1 MRPRKETKCK
11 GMQTPVL
18 FPQEILFIVT
28 IFFRFFFDSS
38 LDEVTVITMFVT
50 VGFVVVLGFLMH
62 SLVSVE
68 SERVMNEQAEQTA
81 KRRRSQASKTG
92 QEATEKVQADR
103 YIGGQ

>member
-1 MRPRKETKCK
+1 M
-11 GMQTPVL
+11 L
-18 FPQEILFIVT
+18 ILL
-28 IFFRFFFDSS
+28 FDSS

-81 KRRRSQASKTG
+81 RRRRSQANKTG
-92 QEATEKVQADR
+92 QEATAKSQTER
-103 YIGGQ
+103 YSGVFNIASKTFRGSKR

>member
-1 MRPRKETKCK
+1 M
-11 GMQTPVL
+11 L
-18 FPQEILFIVT
+18 ILL
-28 IFFRFFFDSS
+28 FDSS

-92 QEATEKVQADR
+92 QEGTAKSQTER
-103 YIGGQ
+103 YSGVYNIASKTFHGSKR

>member
-1 MRPRKETKCK
+1 M
-11 GMQTPVL
+11 L
-18 FPQEILFIVT
+18 
-28 IFFRFFFDSS
+28 IFLFDSS

-81 KRRRSQASKTG
+81 RRRRSQASKTG
-92 QEATEKVQADR
+92 HEATAKSQTER
-103 YIGGQ
+103 YSGVYNTTSKTFYASKG

>member
-1 MRPRKETKCK
+1 M
-11 GMQTPVL
+11 L
-18 FPQEILFIVT
+18 ILL
-28 IFFRFFFDSS
+28 FDSS

-81 KRRRSQASKTG
+81 KRRRSQARKTG
-92 QEATEKVQADR
+92 QETTAKSQTER
-103 YIGGQ
+103 YSAYIKNFFMLAKDNIRKE